1 MKKGIIFILL
11 LTSYFYGFTQSTGK
25 YQIKFLEVNKN
36 NSDYGVAILDNNKLI
51 FTSAEEAIAG
61 SKKNYNPRKELFVGD
76 IDYDGEIKNIE
87 PVTNKENNKYNT
99 TGIAYTND
107 SKTVYFSRNKYLRKT
122 SKQKLDKNLRLDLFK
137 ANVDTEGNWTNI
149 EKLPFNSDDT
159 STGYPVLNNDNTKLY
174 FVSNRLPSQG
184 GTDIFVVDLLKDGTF
199 GKPKNL
205 GKNVNT
211 SGNETTPFLSEEDIL
226 YFSSDGH
233 PGKGKLDVFAVEIYD
248 DSTSEIYQLAAP
260 INSINDDFAYIVNK
274 DNNQGFF
281 TSNRLQGKDN
291 DDLYSFT
298 LAEDVRP
305 GECFIS
311 VDGRVKDI
319 DTQEVISGATV
330 DLYNDEGD
338 LLESTSTYVDGTYKF
353 TVSCANE
360 YTLIASN
367 PNYNN
372 DQKNIEILEENYHT
386 ALHTNLNLSKIYKD
400 KPVIKRLQPIYYDFD
415 DATITA
421 AAAKEMDKI
430 VSVMNENPNLII
442 EASAFADSRGTNTYN
457 KGLSEKRAK
466 AAVKYLRSQGI
477 DTERIKAKGYGE
489 EKLINQCINGIECD
503 EEAHQ
508 MNRRT
513 EFNFINIQD
522 TKKKK
527 SSGSSQSELVQSES
541 KQKEEV
547 IKKPDEIVDSDQEPD
562 QKQVTKVKEPEYVEN
577 NYKVVKTKQELS
589 KENDQNNKEIK
600 QEDKAITSNNLDNTN
615 QVSDEKQQS
624 NVESNYKA
632 TETKQNEIA
641 KKSVSLVSSD
651 QVSNEKTKTSISKSN
666 NVKNSNEVAEAEPE
680 IINERELY
688 EKEVRENKQALK
700 SAQSKKS
707 YSVADARKEALNRRN
722 SNKESIKEELVY
734 NFNSSIVATNEESNK
749 VLNYIEKEKI
759 KAIDK
764 FSALEKKYE
773 IAINEHKEVSHSLK
787 IEKEKL
793 TVYLKSIEELEE
805 TGWSNIIE
813 YKNTLAKFNKRYDDL
828 TLEKGKISFIES
840 VNSNSLLSLADKK
853 DREILEENLRINN
866 MEVVAMKMNSSGKYQ
881 KTNNANKTELIKV
894 SFKLLHNNKVDSGKK
909 DAHLVLQNPEGKTE
923 DAKGIFTLKDGEIEK
938 KYTNHAIID
947 YNNNDTNVV
956 MYIQRRG
963 ETYEKGVY
971 PVKLFL
977 EGELVGVSN
986 LNLQNSF

>member
-1 MKKGIIFILL
+1 MRKGIIFVLL
-11 LTSYFYGFTQSTGK
+11 LTSYFYGFSQSTGK

-36 NSDYGVAILDNNKLI
+36 NSDYGVAILDDNKLI
-51 FTSAEEAIAG
+51 FTSAEESEIS

-76 IDYDGEIKNIE
+76 IDYDGELKNIE
-87 PVTNKENNKYNT
+87 PVTKKENNKYNT

-107 SKTVYFSRNKYLRKT
+107 SKTVFFSRNKYLRKS

-137 ANVDTEGNWTNI
+137 ANVDANGNWTDI
-149 EKLPFNSDDT
+149 EKLPFNSDNV
-159 STGYPVLNNDNTKLY
+159 STGYPVLNEDNTKMY

-199 GKPKNL
+199 SEPKNL

-211 SGNETTPFLSEEDIL
+211 SGNETTPFLSEEGIL

-233 PGKGKLDVFAVEIYD
+233 PGKGKLDVFAVELYD
-248 DSTSEIYQLAAP
+248 DSTSETYQLAAP

-291 DDLYSFT
+291 NDLYSFT
-298 LAEDVRP
+298 LEEDVRP

-319 DTQEVISGATV
+319 DTQEIISGATV
-330 DLYNDEGD
+330 DLYNSEGD
-338 LLESTSTYVDGTYKF
+338 LLESTSTYIDGSYKF

-360 YTLIASN
+360 YKLVASN

-372 DQKNIEILEENYHT
+372 DEKNIEILEENYHT
-386 ALHTNLNLSKIYKD
+386 ALHTNLNLSKTYKD
-400 KPVIKRLQPIYYDFD
+400 KPVIERLQPIYYDFD
-415 DATITA
+415 DATITE

-430 VSVMNENPNLII
+430 VNVMNDNPELVI
-442 EASAFADSRGTNTYN
+442 EAAAFTDSRGTNTYN
-457 KGLSEKRAK
+457 KGLSEKRAN
-466 AAVKYLRSQGI
+466 AAVEYLRSQGI
-477 DTERIKAKGYGE
+477 DTDRIKAKGYGE
-489 EKLINQCINGIECD
+489 EKLINQCINGMECD

-513 EFNFINIQD
+513 EFNFINTQK

-527 SSGSSQSELVQSES
+527 SSKSSESKLVQSKP

-547 IKKPDEIVDSDQEPD
+547 IKKPDKIVHAEKAPKQE
-562 QKQVTKVKEPEYVEN
+562 QVTKIKETEYVEIES
-577 NYKVVKTKQELS
+577 KKELDKTKQELANE
-589 KENDQNNKEIK
+589 KKKVDTE
-600 QEDKAITSNNLDNTN
+600 ITSVKKQNTN
-615 QVSDEKQQS
+615 QQS
-624 NVESNYKA
+624 MVDSNY
-632 TETKQNEIA
+632 KQNEIVNDDSDVVKA
-641 KKSVSLVSSD
+641 D
-651 QVSNEKTKTSISKSN
+651 QVSKEKSKTNSN
-666 NVKNSNEVAEAEPE
+666 KLNDVNTNEVAEVEPK
-680 IINERELY
+680 IINEREIY

-700 SAQSKKS
+700 SAQSKKN
-707 YSVADARKEALNRRN
+707 YNVADARQEALNRRN
-722 SNKESIKEELVY
+722 SNKQAIKEELVY
-734 NFNSSIVATNEESNK
+734 NFNSSIVATSEDSNK

-773 IAINEHKEVSHSLK
+773 IAINEHKEESHSLK
-787 IEKEKL
+787 VEKEKL
-793 TVYLKSIEELEE
+793 SDYLQSIEELEE

-813 YKNTLAKFNKRYDDL
+813 YKNKYAIFNKRYIEL
-828 TLEKGKISFIES
+828 TQEKGEISFIE
-840 VNSNSLLSLADKK
+840 NSENSLSVVDKK
-853 DREILEENLRINN
+853 DKEILEENLRINS

-881 KTNNANKTELIKV
+881 KTHNANKTELIKV
-894 SFKLLHNNKVDSGKK
+894 SFKLLQNDKVNSGKK
-909 DAHLVLQNPEGKTE
+909 DAHIVLQNPEGITE
-923 DAKGIFTLKDGEIEK
+923 DAKGIFTLKDGDIEK